1 MGDRSG
7 GSSDEPLGGAL
18 WYTPP
23 MPVAPFARRN
33 ILVTGGAGF
42 IGSQLC
48 ETLVKDANVICIDNF
63 SSSTPRNIEGLLQ
76 HPSFEFVNH
85 DITQP
90 IQLEQLPELAHFKLG
105 VQGIQEI
112 YHLAC
117 PISRLHYEQFRIAT
131 ILTNSIGLKNVLDV
145 AVQYK
150 AKVLYASSSVLYGG
164 RRPESPYVR
173 EESPCAIDHLTSH
186 GAYDEGKRFSE
197 SVLYTYADVYGIDVK
212 ITRIFRTYGPRMKIH
227 DGHLLPDMIKS
238 ALDGEEIVIRMPE
251 GARVSLCYVSD
262 LIDGMIRH
270 MGTSM
275 DVTVVNVGSDYD
287 LSWAEVAE
295 KIIRLTNSAS
305 HVRFEA
311 PEQLTGEAPL
321 PDLQRARTLLHWV
334 PLVRLE
340 EGLAKMIDYARS
352 HRQQVGVFHAQN
364 D

>member
-1 MGDRSG
+1 
-7 GSSDEPLGGAL
+7 
-18 WYTPP
+18 
-23 MPVAPFARRN
+23 MPAAPFERRN

-48 ETLVKDANVICIDNF
+48 EVLVKDANVICLDNF
-63 SSSTPRNIEGLLQ
+63 SSSTPRNIEALLQ

-90 IQLEQLPELAHFKLG
+90 LNLSQVSELERFKLS

-117 PISRLHYEQFRIAT
+117 PISRAHYEQFRIAT
-131 ILTNSIGLKNVLDV
+131 ILTNSLGLKNVLDV

-150 AKVLYASSSVLYGG
+150 SKVLYASSSVLYGA
-164 RRPESPYVR
+164 RRPEAPYVR
-173 EESPCAIDHLTSH
+173 EEAPCVIDHMTSH

-197 SVLYTYADVYGIDVK
+197 SVLCTYADVYGLDVK
-212 ITRIFRTYGPRMKIH
+212 IARIFRTFGPRMKIH
-227 DGHLLPDMIKS
+227 DGHLLPDMVMS
-238 ALDGEEIVIRMPE
+238 ALDNEDIVIRASE
-251 GARVSLCYVSD
+251 GGRVSFCYVSD

-270 MGTSM
+270 MGSSM
-275 DVTVVNVGSDYD
+275 DMTIVNLGSDHD
-287 LSWAEVAE
+287 VTWAEVAE
-295 KIIRLTNSAS
+295 KLIRLTGSS
-305 HVRFEA
+305 SRVRFEP
-311 PEQLTGEAPL
+311 PEEHGFEAPL

-340 EGLAKMIDYARS
+340 DGLGKMVDYARS
-352 HRQQVGVFHAQN
+352 HRQQVGVFHAIS